1 LRATRRRLSVKGR
14 TVDLACRGNSQRGR
28 VRSVD
33 VAVAKRAGRRCRWL
47 SRSGRLS
54 RRATSCGSPAFVR
67 RGRLGRLRAG
77 KVPWTAR
84 VAARSLSRGTYV
96 VVARATDT
104 GGAVERR
111 LRRFNRRTFRV
122 R

>member
-1 LRATRRRLSVKGR
+1 VSLRGR
-14 TVDLACRGNSQRGR
+14 TVDLACRGNSRRGR
-28 VRSVD
+28 VRAVD
-33 VAVAKRAGRRCRWL
+33 VAVAQRVGRRCRWL
-47 SRSGRLS
+47 SRGGRLS
-54 RRATSCGSPAFVR
+54 RRATSCSRPSFAG

-84 VAARSLSRGTYV
+84 VAGRGLPRGAYL

-104 GGAVERR
+104 GGAVERK
-111 LRRFNRRTFRV
+111 LRRFNRRTFRI